1 MFSSTS
7 KYNQTTTQP
16 PTTPSTPPST
26 PPTKRIKN
34 VYCANCGEKGHVVK
48 ECEAPITSFG
58 IIAFKEVRNNTTE
71 RGDVNNEVRS
81 ILKELGLVSNTSI
94 LDSYPK
100 IKFLMIQRKDT
111 MGYIDFVRGKYPN
124 ENSERNKAIQILL
137 GEMTHREK
145 QTLLKKE
152 FDDIWNELWNN
163 HDSKCFKNEY
173 EQAKKKYEALPV
185 QTLVKE
191 SQTLFS
197 FAEFGFPK
205 GRRNMRETNIGC
217 AEREFN
223 EETGYDKSSYEFVK
237 YYPTIQEEFVGTN
250 GVTYRH
256 IYYLV
261 KMKNS
266 IPPPKVDMY
275 NKVQSGEVQNIAWLD
290 YSECMSVI
298 RPYDTAKMEIVKK
311 VYEEILKMNGSYET
325 SSIYQIYK
333 KPKIEASNKSEYVS
347 IMKNLFLNS
356 KRYLIDSDDL
366 SNE

>member
-1 MFSSTS
+1 MFSSTTNINE
-7 KYNQTTTQP
+7 K
-16 PTTPSTPPST
+16 PTT
-26 PPTKRIKN
+26 TKRIKN

-58 IIAFKEVRNNTTE
+58 IIAFKEVRSNTTE
-71 RGDVNNEVRS
+71 RGDTNNEVRS
-81 ILKELGLVSNTSI
+81 ILKELDLQSTSI

-124 ENSERNKAIQILL
+124 EEPERDKAIQILL
-137 GEMTHREK
+137 GEMTHKEK
-145 QTLLKKE
+145 QTLLTKK
-152 FDDIWNELWNN
+152 FDDIWKELWNN

-173 EQAKKKYEALPV
+173 EQAKKKYESLPV

-191 SQTLFS
+191 SQTMFS

-250 GVTYRH
+250 GITYRH

-298 RPYDTAKMEIVKK
+298 RPYDTAKMDIVKN
-311 VYEEILKMNGSYET
+311 VYEEILKMNGYYET

-333 KPKIEASNKSEYVS
+333 KPRIEASNKSEYIS

-366 SNE
+366 KDNSTNE